1 MKNKNISNGRYYQA
15 NLVRRI
21 EDLYNFFFLMY
32 ISRLFLLNPVYGG
45 ALFTSG
51 LVWTNYH
58 VIYGRRF
65 GLLEKGGKI
74 LSILIAG
81 AAAAST
87 GYLLFIYPFRFR
99 SRGIAF
105 IMAAA
110 LIILLRPAVD
120 KFIRT
125 ARVRLVLY
133 TAMIV
138 ALIPFIVVFAD
149 EATHVLIPAGL
160 LVGCIIAYVRNLIDD
175 GTSDDLPEPGAAR
188 GVRINS
194 YRLYANTV
202 VVTTASLQ
210 IMIMMYVSYMRYV
223 TKPDFLGNILNT
235 YVISLLALV
244 LVMAIVAF
252 LQKKVRLQQYEKTLI
267 FVIAAICWITAVLDI
282 FNSGTDLT
290 RLSSYISIVI
300 IIMGISFVI
309 MILAAMQEDF
319 NGIFSLDR
327 NQLEKR
333 TMGGQMKL
341 LDRQAGLVAYFTV
354 LMMLTSLCLNPAHQ
368 SGEIDNPGV
377 FTGLVKFYM
386 LVVPAIFLFLGVLYS
401 IRQPLSRK
409 YSAKLKNFV
418 EGLVSNKKNPELE
431 KQLVDV
437 LVRKHSNSFGIKI
450 IAFILYPL
458 LKHSVEG
465 VENVRGKDPAVFVC
479 NHKEIYGPVVTN
491 LYMPFICRPWIINGM
506 VERDK
511 IYDHLINGYNMKNSR
526 LPASLK
532 KAYCRF
538 LTPIMHW
545 AMNSV
550 EPIPVF
556 KDEGKDIIKTISLT
570 VEALEQEDNILLFPE
585 DNSRTDGYTDKPG
598 EFFTGFAHIG
608 KAYYKK
614 TGKAVSFYPVYA
626 DSERKTLFIGRG
638 IEYDKRNTPLDEKSR
653 IVSHLKESMD
663 RMAMG
668 FHEAGTAD

>member
-1 MKNKNISNGRYYQA
+1 
-15 NLVRRI
+15 
-21 EDLYNFFFLMY
+21 MY

-45 ALFTSG
+45 ALFTAG
-51 LVWTNYH
+51 LVWLNYH

-74 LSILIAG
+74 LSILIAV
-81 AAAAST
+81 ASVAST
-87 GYLLFIYPFRFR
+87 GYLLLVYPFRFR
-99 SRGIAF
+99 SRGTVF
-105 IMAAA
+105 IMAVA
-110 LIILLRPAVD
+110 LTILLRPAVD
-120 KFIRT
+120 KFIRS
-125 ARVRLVLY
+125 ARGRLVSY
-133 TAMIV
+133 TAMILI
-138 ALIPFIVVFAD
+138 LIPFLVLFAD
-149 EATHVLIPAGL
+149 ESTHFIIPAGL
-160 LVGCIIAYVRNLIDD
+160 LAGCVIAYARTLIDD
-175 GTSDDLPEPGAAR
+175 GTSDELPEPGSAR
-188 GVRINS
+188 GVKINS

-235 YVISLLALV
+235 YVITLLALV
-244 LVMAIVAF
+244 IVMAIVAF

-267 FVIAAICWITAVLDI
+267 FVIAAICWITAILDI
-282 FNSGTDLT
+282 FNSGTDPAKF
-290 RLSSYISIVI
+290 SSYISIVV

-319 NGIFSLDR
+319 RGIFFLDR
-327 NQLEKR
+327 SHSEER
-333 TMGGQMKL
+333 TMGGQMRL

-354 LMMLTSLCLNPAHQ
+354 LMMLTSLCLDPEHQ
-368 SGEIDNPGV
+368 SGEINDPGL

-409 YSAKLKNFV
+409 YSAKLRKFV
-418 EGLVSNKKNPELE
+418 EGLGSNKKNPELE

-437 LVRKHSNSFGIKI
+437 LVRKHSNSFGIKV

-465 VENVRGKDPAVFVC
+465 AENVEGRDPAVFVC

-506 VERDK
+506 VERDR
-511 IYDHLINGYNMKNSR
+511 IYDHLIDGYNMRKSR
-526 LPASLK
+526 LPAPLK

-556 KDEGKDIIKTISLT
+556 RNEGKGIIKTISLT

-585 DNSRTDGYTDKPG
+585 DNSRTDGYTEKPG

-608 KAYYKK
+608 KAYHKK
-614 TGKAVSFYPVYA
+614 TGKAVRFYPVYA
-626 DSERKTLFIGRG
+626 DSEKRTLYIGKG
-638 IEYDKRNTPLDEKSR
+638 IEYNKSNAPVDEKNR
-653 IVSHLKESMD
+653 IVSYLKNAMD
-663 RMAMG
+663 RMATG
-668 FHEAGTAD
+668 VHEAKPEV